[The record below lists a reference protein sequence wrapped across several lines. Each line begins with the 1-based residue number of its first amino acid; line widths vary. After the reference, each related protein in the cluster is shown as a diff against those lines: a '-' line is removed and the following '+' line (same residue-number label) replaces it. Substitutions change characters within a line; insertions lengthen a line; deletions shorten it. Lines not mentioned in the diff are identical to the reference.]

1 MAVSEK
7 KFNEYVNPGALL
19 DTDIFPFARSPFGSG
34 TSFQTSMADVATYIG
49 STLIAVGNGQ
59 IAVGA
64 ADGTINGFAALIY
77 DAGNQ
82 LLIAEKIRINGF
94 VPTAGVVHNDTS
106 GNLLSSLIVNADID
120 SAAAIAP
127 SKLGAFSGGALV
139 LTTNSVSK
147 KIQESTV
154 TSTELGY
161 LSGVTSAIQTQL
173 DQKQIGLNIQAV
185 GTVPNVA
192 GMTLSGPNFNLE
204 AASASF
210 PGVVTTGTQTFAG
223 NKTFS
228 GTISASNLSNTNTGD
243 VSLNNVGTSPNSAGM
258 SLSAQALTLQPAD
271 ATNPGVVSTA
281 NQTFAGVKT
290 FSGIIVTQI
299 SSPGFTALNV
309 LAADASKN
317 ITSTSITSTALA
329 TLSQTANQVL
339 LGNGAS
345 GITSSSALV
354 VTSGTVLNTLG
365 GCAFRGTGL
374 NSFIGIG
381 NSSSG
386 SNGIICAGGDTGGA
400 YFGNTNAGDGVL
412 RNSSTSTT
420 WRIGVGVSSAQLS
433 VGNTLIST
441 LSTVSVA
448 IGATSANASCI
459 LDVVS
464 STKAIGNASGTT
476 TQKNAISS
484 PRGGAQFFDTTLSKL
499 CIYSGTAWETITS
512 I

>member
-192 GMTLSGPNFNLE
+192 GMSLSGANFN
-204 AASASF
+204 
-210 PGVVTTGTQTFAG
+210 
-223 NKTFS
+223 
-228 GTISASNLSNTNTGD
+228 
-243 VSLNNVGTSPNSAGM
+243 
-258 SLSAQALTLQPAD
+258 LQPAD
-271 ATNPGVVSTA
+271 ATNPGVVSTG
-281 NQTFAGVKT
+281 NQTFPGVKT

-299 SSPGFTALNV
+299 SSSGFTALNV

-339 LGNGAS
+339 LGNGSS

-354 VTSGTVLNTLG
+354 VTSGTVVNTLG
-365 GCAFRGTGL
+365 GCAYRGTGL

-381 NSSSG
+381 SSSSG
-386 SNGIICAGGDTGGA
+386 NNGIILAGGDTGGA